1 MIPSKE
7 GEGIVSGVDGSR
19 QYETGEPGAK
29 EVGGKKSSKSV
40 KKYGEFFL
48 SYPLDRLNSGEDSL
62 LIQSVR
68 YKPPKNRMGTNLAS
82 KMNEAVWE
90 ENPDGSVMVNGQK
103 GVIKYND
110 PGVVRSGDQI
120 NPGLNNILKDPN
132 FKGLDLSLKN
142 GGQGLSNTYNI
153 KKSAKN
159 NKSGLQ
165 FATDTNF
172 YVELPVPKQVQDGNS
187 VDWEG
192 SSMNLFTLAGMDIAS
207 LAMTEP
213 GKLLENSRLLID
225 ELVQSGNIGDA
236 LGIESGDT
244 LVDSIRASLAG
255 AAVNQFGANVTTNN
269 VLSRGTGQILNSNTE
284 LLFNGVN
291 LRVFKFAFTFTP
303 RSKKESERALRIIRQ
318 MKMSMSPKKG
328 GETAGSQGGG
338 IMIGAPDVFLLRYL
352 HSGKDHPF
360 LNSFKPCAL
369 TDFNVNYTGSN
380 TYATYADGTPVHMK
394 VSMTF
399 KETNPVYLEDY
410 EDAQLGVGY

>member
-1 MIPSKE
+1 MPTNTLYT
-7 GEGIVSGVDGSR
+7 GVDGSN
-19 QYETGEPGAK
+19 QNVSDKTSAK
-29 EVGGKKSSKSV
+29 EVGGKKSSKSA
-40 KKYGEFFL
+40 KKYDKFFL
-48 SYPLDRLNSGEDSL
+48 SYPLDRLNTGEDSF

-68 YKPPKNRMGTNLAS
+68 YKVPKNRMSSNVASHFNSAFLAPDANGTHLLSDGTKAVLKFNDGGAART
-82 KMNEAVWE
+82 NEQIR
-90 ENPDGSVMVNGQK
+90 PT
-103 GVIKYND
+103 IKQYFDDKNTK
-110 PGVVRSGDQI
+110 
-120 NPGLNNILKDPN
+120 GLNLKPIN
-132 FKGLDLSLKN
+132 SGS
-142 GGQGLSNTYNI
+142 LSNTYNI

-165 FATDTNF
+165 FPTDTNF
-172 YVELPVPKQVQDGNS
+172 YVELPIPKQVQDGNS

-213 GKLLENSRLLID
+213 NKLLENSKILID
-225 ELVQSGNIGDA
+225 ELVRTGNIGDA
-236 LGIESGDT
+236 LGIEKGDT
-244 LVDSIRASLAG
+244 LIDSVRASLAG

-291 LRVFKFAFTFTP
+291 LRVFKFGFTFTP
-303 RSKKESERALRIIRQ
+303 RSKRESDRALQIIRQ

-328 GETAGSQGGG
+328 GETSGSRGGG
-338 IMIGAPDVFLLRYL
+338 IMIGAPDIFLLRYL
-352 HSGKDHPF
+352 HDGKDHPF

-369 TDFNVNYTGSN
+369 TDFTVNYTGSN

>member
-1 MIPSKE
+1 MRPGAIYS
-7 GEGIVSGVDGSR
+7 GIDGSQ

-29 EVGGKKSSKSV
+29 EVGGKKSTKSV

-48 SYPLDRLNSGEDSL
+48 SYPLDRLNTGEDSL

-68 YKPPKNRMGTNLAS
+68 YKPPKNRMGTNVAAQFNTAYMEKDANGTHTLA
-82 KMNEAVWE
+82 
-90 ENPDGSVMVNGQK
+90 DGSKAVM
-103 GVIKYND
+103 KYND
-110 PGVVRSGDQI
+110 PNVLRTDSQI
-120 NPGLNNILKDPN
+120 APKLSQYLTDKNSKGLNLTMSNPGQ
-132 FKGLDLSLKN
+132 S
-142 GGQGLSNTYNI
+142 LSNTYNI

-213 GKLLENSRLLID
+213 NKLLENSRLLID

-236 LGIESGDT
+236 LGVESGDT
-244 LVDSIRASLAG
+244 LIDSIRASLAG

-291 LRVFKFAFTFTP
+291 LRVFKFGFTFTP
-303 RSKKESERALRIIRQ
+303 RSKKESDRALRIIRQ

-328 GETAGSQGGG
+328 AETAGSQGGG
-338 IMIGAPDVFLLRYL
+338 IMLGAPDIFLLRYL
-352 HSGKDHPF
+352 HNGKDHPF

-380 TYATYADGTPVHMK
+380 TYSTYADGTPVHMK

>member
-1 MIPSKE
+1 MPT
-7 GEGIVSGVDGSR
+7 GTLYTGGDGSR
-19 QYETGEPGAK
+19 QGVSEGTAAK
-29 EVGGKKSSKSV
+29 EVGGKKSSKSR
-40 KKYGEFFL
+40 KKYDKFFL
-48 SYPLDRLNSGEDSL
+48 SYPLDRLNTGEDSF

-68 YKPPKNRMGTNLAS
+68 YKVPTNRMTSNVASHFNSAFLEQNENGTHLLS
-82 KMNEAVWE
+82 DGRKAVL
-90 ENPDGSVMVNGQK
+90 K
-103 GVIKYND
+103 FND
-110 PGVVRSGDQI
+110 QGAPRTNDQI
-120 NPGLNNILKDPN
+120 RPTIKQYFDDKNSKGLNLKIN
-132 FKGLDLSLKN
+132 NSSTGS
-142 GGQGLSNTYNI
+142 LSNTYNI
-153 KKSAKN
+153 KKSSKS

-172 YVELPVPKQVQDGNS
+172 YVELPIPKQVQDGNS

-213 GKLLENSRLLID
+213 NKLLENSKLLVD
-225 ELVQSGNIGDA
+225 ELVRTGNIGDA
-236 LGIESGDT
+236 LGIEKGDT
-244 LVDSIRASLAG
+244 LIDSVRASLAG

-269 VLSRGTGQILNSNTE
+269 VLSRSTGQILNSNTE

-291 LRVFKFAFTFTP
+291 LRVFKFGFTFTP
-303 RSKKESERALRIIRQ
+303 RSKRESDRALQIIRQ

-328 GETAGSQGGG
+328 DERAGTQGGG
-338 IMIGAPDVFLLRYL
+338 VMLGAPDIFLLRYL
-352 HSGKDHPF
+352 HNGKDHPF

-369 TDFNVNYTGSN
+369 TDFTVNYTGTN

>member
-1 MIPSKE
+1 MAADTVTT
-7 GEGIVSGVDGSR
+7 GTDGSS
-19 QYETGEPGAK
+19 QNVSDGTSAK
-29 EVGGKKSSKSV
+29 EVGGKKSSKSA

-48 SYPLDRLNSGEDSL
+48 SYPLDRLNTGEDSL

-68 YKPPKNRMGTNLAS
+68 YKPPKNKMGSNIA
-82 KMNEAVWE
+82 KNMNTAYFEPNE
-90 ENPDGSVMVNGQK
+90 EGGVLVNDIK

-110 PGVVRSGDQI
+110 AGNVRTNDQI
-120 NPGLNNILKDPN
+120 NPGIKNVLNDPN
-132 FKGLDLSLKN
+132 FKGLNFGLQN
-142 GGQGLSNTYNI
+142 GNNGMDKTYNI
-153 KKSAKN
+153 KKSSKN

-213 GKLLENSRLLID
+213 GKLLENSKLLID
-225 ELVQSGNIGDA
+225 ELVQTGNIGDA

-244 LVDSIRASLAG
+244 LIDSIRASLAG

-269 VLSRGTGQILNSNTE
+269 VLSRSTGQILNSNTE

-291 LRVFKFAFTFTP
+291 LRVFKFGFTFTP
-303 RSKKESERALRIIRQ
+303 RSKRESDRALQIIRQ

-328 GETAGSQGGG
+328 DERAGTQGGG
-338 IMIGAPDVFLLRYL
+338 VMLGAPDIFLLRYL
-352 HSGKDHPF
+352 HNGKDHPF

-380 TYATYADGTPVHMK
+380 TYSTYADGTPVHMK

>member
-1 MIPSKE
+1 MA
-7 GEGIVSGVDGSR
+7 SGKDQLVKNAS
-19 QYETGEPGAK
+19 PK
-29 EVGGKKSSKSV
+29 EVGGKKSTR
-40 KKYGEFFL
+40 KKYDKFFL
-48 SYPLDRLNSGEDSL
+48 SYPLDRLNVGEDSF

-68 YKPPKNRMGTNLAS
+68 YKPPEKRMGTNLAS
-82 KMNEAVWE
+82 KMNEAYLEADPNGKVIV
-90 ENPDGSVMVNGQK
+90 DGTK

-110 PGVVRSGDQI
+110 AGVVRYGDQI
-120 NPGLNNILKDPN
+120 NPGINNIMKDAG

-142 GGQGLSNTYNI
+142 GGQGLDRTYNI
-153 KKSAKN
+153 KKSDKN

-165 FATDTNF
+165 FPTDTNF
-172 YVELPVPKQVQDGNS
+172 YVELPIPKQVQDGNS

-213 GKLLENSRLLID
+213 GKLLENSKLLVD
-225 ELVQSGNIGDA
+225 ELVKSGNLST
-236 LGIESGDT
+236 LGIEDGDT
-244 LVDSIRASLAG
+244 LIDSVRASLAG

-269 VLSRGTGQILNSNTE
+269 VLARGTGQILNSNTE

-291 LRVFKFAFTFTP
+291 LRVFKFGFTFTP
-303 RSKKESERALRIIRQ
+303 RSKKESDRALQIIRQ

-328 GETAGSQGGG
+328 GETSGSQGGG
-338 IMIGAPDVFLLRYL
+338 IMLGSPDIFLLRYL
-352 HSGKDHPF
+352 HDGKDHPF

-369 TDFNVNYTGSN
+369 TDFAVNYTGSN

>member
-1 MIPSKE
+1 
-7 GEGIVSGVDGSR
+7 
-19 QYETGEPGAK
+19 
-29 EVGGKKSSKSV
+29 
-40 KKYGEFFL
+40 
-48 SYPLDRLNSGEDSL
+48 
-62 LIQSVR
+62 
-68 YKPPKNRMGTNLAS
+68 MGTNVAK

-110 PGVVRSGDQI
+110 PGVVRRDDQI

-153 KKSAKN
+153 KKSSKN

-269 VLSRGTGQILNSNTE
+269 AVSYTHLTLPTI
-284 LLFNGVN
+284 
-291 LRVFKFAFTFTP
+291 LRV
-303 RSKKESERALRIIRQ
+303 
-318 MKMSMSPKKG
+318 
-328 GETAGSQGGG
+328 
-338 IMIGAPDVFLLRYL
+338 
-352 HSGKDHPF
+352 
-360 LNSFKPCAL
+360 
-369 TDFNVNYTGSN
+369 
-380 TYATYADGTPVHMK
+380 
-394 VSMTF
+394 
-399 KETNPVYLEDY
+399 
-410 EDAQLGVGY
+410 

>member
-1 MIPSKE
+1 MAADT
-7 GEGIVSGVDGSR
+7 VTTVTDGSS
-19 QYETGEPGAK
+19 QNVSDGTSAK
-29 EVGGKKSSKSV
+29 EVGGKKSSKSA

-48 SYPLDRLNSGEDSL
+48 SYPLDRLNTGEDSL

-82 KMNEAVWE
+82 KMNKAVWE
-90 ENPDGSVMVNGQK
+90 ENADGSVVVNGKK
-103 GVIKYND
+103 GIIKYND
-110 PGVVRSGDQI
+110 GKVRTDDQI

-213 GKLLENSRLLID
+213 GKLLENSRLLI
-225 ELVQSGNIGDA
+225 EIG
-236 LGIESGDT
+236 
-244 LVDSIRASLAG
+244 RASC
-255 AAVNQFGANVTTNN
+255 
-269 VLSRGTGQILNSNTE
+269 RE
-284 LLFNGVN
+284 
-291 LRVFKFAFTFTP
+291 RV
-303 RSKKESERALRIIRQ
+303 
-318 MKMSMSPKKG
+318 
-328 GETAGSQGGG
+328 
-338 IMIGAPDVFLLRYL
+338 
-352 HSGKDHPF
+352 
-360 LNSFKPCAL
+360 
-369 TDFNVNYTGSN
+369 
-380 TYATYADGTPVHMK
+380 
-394 VSMTF
+394 
-399 KETNPVYLEDY
+399 
-410 EDAQLGVGY
+410 